1 MERMRRGA
9 AATLLIGWVLVAL
22 LGCGGG
28 KPQPAGT
35 TRVTMSDFAFQP
47 NSISLPAG
55 RTTFF
60 LVNSA
65 MDAHDMVVEDRSS
78 RVVGRSPSIAAGDAA
93 TFTIQLAAGTYTFY
107 CDIPGHRD
115 AGMTGTLTVS

>member
-1 MERMRRGA
+1 MARRA
-9 AATLLIGWVLVAL
+9 EAVLLIGWAVLVL
-22 LGCGGG
+22 SGCGGS

-35 TRVTMSDFAFQP
+35 TRVTMSDFAFKP
-47 NSISLPAG
+47 SAISLPAG

-65 MDAHDMVVEDRSS
+65 MDAHDMVVEDRSGHVIGKS
-78 RVVGRSPSIAAGDAA
+78 SSIAAGDAA
-93 TFTIQLAAGTYTFY
+93 TFTVELAAGTYTFY

-115 AGMTGTLTVS
+115 AGMTGTLTIS